1 MSSLQTLTQALPRQ
15 FAAAWPQTQRRLVPA
30 SILLLTA
37 LIGWQLAVLFWQLM
51 GTDTVWQPPRATPS
65 SGTTSSQTTQIDLG
79 AIADAKLFGT
89 ADAAVAAPVITDA
102 PDTTLNLKLI
112 GLLFGSS
119 AEESRA
125 LINTGGSNEAP
136 FSVGM
141 EVVRGVTLDQI
152 FADRVI
158 LMRQGRPETLRL
170 EKDAPATATASA
182 ATDSG
187 VNLQGAVVL
196 PQLSAVRDQILQDP
210 SQAATYLRIQPAAAG
225 GSLQGYRIYP
235 GRDRGLFNA
244 AGLRPGDLVTAI
256 NGTELNDASK
266 ALSMLTELST
276 ASNVSLTIE
285 RGGNTQ
291 NVTISLD

>member
-1 MSSLQTLTQALPRQ
+1 MSSLQTLSQALPRQ
-15 FAAAWPQTQRRLVPA
+15 VAAAWPQAQRRLVPA
-30 SILLLTA
+30 SILLFAA

-65 SGTTSSQTTQIDLG
+65 GASAASPGTQIDLS

-89 ADAAVAAPVITDA
+89 ADTTVAAAAVTDA

-112 GLLFGSS
+112 GLLFGNIP
-119 AEESRA
+119 EESRA
-125 LINTGGSNEAP
+125 LINTGGANEAP

-141 EVVRGVTLDQI
+141 EVVRGVSLDQI

-170 EKDAPATATASA
+170 EKDAPATAA
-182 ATDSG
+182 AAPTG
-187 VNLQGAVVL
+187 GNNLQGAVVL

-210 SQAATYLRIQPAAAG
+210 SQAATYLRVQPAAAG

-235 GRDRGLFNA
+235 GRDRSLFNA

-266 ALSMLTELST
+266 ALSMLTDLST